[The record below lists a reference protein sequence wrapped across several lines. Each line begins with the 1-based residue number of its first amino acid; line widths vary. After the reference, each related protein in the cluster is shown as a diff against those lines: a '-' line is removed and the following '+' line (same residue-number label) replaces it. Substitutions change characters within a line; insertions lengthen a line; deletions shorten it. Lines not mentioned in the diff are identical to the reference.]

1 MIDRFQTT
9 IHRNLLLDRT
19 IGSWETNQ
27 KQEYLLFYSIKRKNK
42 NNEKIIQFNWPY
54 KTKKRRAYM
63 IKYHKINEW

>member
-42 NNEKIIQFNWPY
+42 NNEKIIQFN
-54 KTKKRRAYM
+54 
-63 IKYHKINEW
+63 